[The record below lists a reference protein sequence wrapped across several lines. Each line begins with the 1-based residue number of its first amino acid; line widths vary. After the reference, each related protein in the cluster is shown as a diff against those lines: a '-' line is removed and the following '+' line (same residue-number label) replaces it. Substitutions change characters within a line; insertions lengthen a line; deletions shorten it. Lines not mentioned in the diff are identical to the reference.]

1 MLMYGNEPDSSLR
14 WIMATT
20 ERKTKKSYLSGTE
33 NKVLIGEVEV
43 TELLILLFTQFLC
56 SARTVKAQASIM
68 QRCTQASPQF
78 LYVYGDQADWFPP
91 CQNGRAS

>member
-1 MLMYGNEPDSSLR
+1 MLMYGNEPDSSLQ

-20 ERKTKKSYLSGTE
+20 ERKTKKSYLFGTE

-43 TELLILLFTQFLC
+43 TELLILSFTQFLC
-56 SARTVKAQASIM
+56 SARTVEVQASIM
-68 QRCTQASPQF
+68 QRYTQASPQF
-78 LYVYGDQADWFPP
+78 LYVYDDQADWFPP